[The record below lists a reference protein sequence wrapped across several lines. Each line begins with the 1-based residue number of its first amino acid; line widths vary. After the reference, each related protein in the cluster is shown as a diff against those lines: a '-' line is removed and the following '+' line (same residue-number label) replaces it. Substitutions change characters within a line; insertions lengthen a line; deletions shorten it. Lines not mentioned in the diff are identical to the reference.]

1 MEIVQH
7 ANELERYMREAVSVS
22 NDSPVLLDHF
32 LNSAVE
38 VDVDVICDGE
48 EVLIGGI
55 MEHIE
60 EAGIH
65 SGDSACCLPPQSLS
79 DTQLQ
84 ALRNQVTQMALALEV
99 VGLMNTQFAIKGDE
113 IYVLEVNPRASR
125 TVPFVSKATGQP
137 LAKIAALCMAGVSL
151 KEQKVKEAR
160 PSGYSSVKES
170 VFPFAK
176 FPGVDPVLGPEMKS
190 TGEVMG
196 SGKTFGEAFYKASL
210 GASSILPERGKV
222 FISVKDQD
230 KAGVLDAAK
239 QLINQGF
246 SLIATDGTFS
256 AISGAGISC
265 QRINKLQQGQPHIL
279 DEIKNGEIALVINT
293 TDGRQAVS
301 DSGYIRQ
308 AALQNKTPYTTTLS
322 GALAICAA
330 VSYRADGPVY
340 TLSEI
345 HQENA

>member
-1 MEIVQH
+1 
-7 ANELERYMREAVSVS
+7 
-22 NDSPVLLDHF
+22 
-32 LNSAVE
+32 
-38 VDVDVICDGE
+38 
-48 EVLIGGI
+48 

-65 SGDSACCLPPQSLS
+65 SGDSACSLPPNSIS
-79 DTQLQ
+79 DAHLQ
-84 ALRNQVTQMALALEV
+84 ELRKQVSEMAIALKV
-99 VGLMNTQFAIKGDE
+99 VGLMNTQFAIKGDD

-151 KEQKVKEAR
+151 EEQGVVEAK
-160 PSGYSSVKES
+160 PTGFYAVKES

-196 SGKTFGEAFYKASL
+196 SGKTFGEAFYKAQL
-210 GASSILPERGKV
+210 GASSVLPESGKV

-230 KAGVLDAAK
+230 KPGVIDVAR
-239 QLINQGF
+239 QLVELGF
-246 SLIATDGTFS
+246 SLLATDGTH
-256 AISGAGISC
+256 AVIEEQGIAC
-265 QRINKLQQGQPHIL
+265 KKINKLQQGQPHIL
-279 DEIKNGEIALVINT
+279 DAIKNGDIALVINT

-308 AALQNKTPYTTTLS
+308 ASLQHKTPYTTTLS
-322 GALAICAA
+322 GAMAICAA
-330 VSYRADGPVY
+330 LTYRPDGPVY
-340 TLSEI
+340 TLADI
-345 HQENA
+345 HPEQA